1 MRKRKEK
8 TEKTGGGQKRIGKR
22 KATERGKKDYGNRKR
37 TVTLEV
43 ERGEWERGKKRRKKG
58 RK

>member
-22 KATERGKKDYGNRKR
+22 KATEREKKIMVIG
-37 TVTLEV
+37 
-43 ERGEWERGKKRRKKG
+43 RGR
-58 RK
+58 